1 MNTKFSFLT
10 IIAACALS
18 AAPGDITA
26 NVPFPFEFN
35 GKAMP
40 AGKYQIRPSAD
51 RRYTMATHAN
61 GPTVMFASDPT
72 SGVAISNSNLQFQP
86 VGGRYVL
93 TAFVEK
99 STGALRK
106 LPVARNIKESAS
118 NTNTVTVPITAA
130 E

>member
-1 MNTKFSFLT
+1 MNAKASFLT
-10 IIAACALS
+10 FVAACALS
-18 AAPGDITA
+18 AAPGDVTA

-61 GPTVMFASDPT
+61 GPTVLFASDPT

-86 VGGRYVL
+86 VDGRYVL
-93 TAFVEK
+93 TAFVDK
-99 STGALRK
+99 NTGALRK
-106 LPVARNIKESAS
+106 LPVTRIVKETAG
-118 NTNTVTVPITAA
+118 NRITVTVPITAA

>member
-1 MNTKFSFLT
+1 MNTKLSFLT
-10 IIAACALS
+10 LIAACALS

-40 AGKYQIRPSAD
+40 AGEYQIRASAD

-61 GPTVMFASDPT
+61 GPTVLFATDPT
-72 SGVAISNSNLQFQP
+72 SGVAIANSNLQFQT

-93 TAFVEK
+93 TAFIDK

-106 LPVARNIKESAS
+106 LPVTRNVKETAS
-118 NTNTVTVPITAA
+118 TTNTVAVRITAA